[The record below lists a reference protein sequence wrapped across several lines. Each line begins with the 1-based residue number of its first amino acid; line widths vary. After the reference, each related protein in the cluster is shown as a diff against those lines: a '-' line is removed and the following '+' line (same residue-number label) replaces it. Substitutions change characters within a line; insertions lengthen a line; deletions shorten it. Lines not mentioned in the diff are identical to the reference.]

1 MSTLQLRE
9 ATIDDLALL
18 RRWDEAPQVVDADP
32 HDDWAWETELLRRP
46 DWRTQLIAE
55 VDGRPIGFMEIA
67 DPVRADDA
75 YWADWLAAH
84 PDHPAR
90 VSRAIDIW
98 IGEADALGQGHGTRM
113 LEAALVRVFAVPG
126 VAGVLLDPLAS
137 NMRARALYAR
147 LGFVD
152 LGPWRFGDDDCRVL
166 WLSRADWSQR

>member
-1 MSTLQLRE
+1 MATLQLRE

-46 DWRTQLIAE
+46 DWRSQLIAE

-90 VSRAIDIW
+90 VSRAIDLW
-98 IGEADALGQGHGTRM
+98 IGEADALG
-113 LEAALVRVFAVPG
+113 
-126 VAGVLLDPLAS
+126 
-137 NMRARALYAR
+137 
-147 LGFVD
+147 
-152 LGPWRFGDDDCRVL
+152 
-166 WLSRADWSQR
+166 